1 MYEKVDSSV
10 QLTPLSNVF
19 NDSDAILFVTDH
31 DIFTTLDFS
40 KIKNEMKTPVV
51 IDGRN
56 FFNAE
61 KLTSL
66 GFSYSA
72 IGKP

>member
-1 MYEKVDSSV
+1 M
-10 QLTPLSNVF
+10 
-19 NDSDAILFVTDH
+19 DSDAILFVTDH

-40 KIKNEMKTPVV
+40 KIKDEMKTPLV

-61 KLTSL
+61 KLISL
-66 GFSYSA
+66 GFLL
-72 IGKP
+72 

>member
-1 MYEKVDSSV
+1 MYEKVDSSIK
-10 QLTPLSNVF
+10 LTPLSQVF
-19 NDSDAILFVTDH
+19 KDSDAILVITDH
-31 DIFTTLDFS
+31 DIFTTLDFT
-40 KIKNEMKTPVV
+40 KIKDEMKTPVV

-66 GFSYSA
+66 GFSYRA